1 MLPGIG
7 LVTILN
13 VAVPEG
19 IEFLICTGYTVEKG
33 TGNPVYLR
41 YIQPKQYGR
50 YCGTNERQVCGLG
63 SKGSNKRGYK
73 GDESKGRKG
82 RRGRGVSEQVPLSSL
97 VFAIFDRLY
106 LVE

>member
-1 MLPGIG
+1 MLQGIG

-33 TGNPVYLR
+33 TGNPIYLR

-63 SKGSNKRGYK
+63 SKGSNRRGFK
-73 GDESKGRKG
+73 GDESKGRQKQ
-82 RRGRGVSEQVPLSSL
+82 RATEGVRSVELVSS
-97 VFAIFDRLY
+97 
-106 LVE
+106 